1 MRSSNG
7 SATPCSLNRERIP
20 ERVGRDG
27 FLRLRFARGGESTI
41 LAQSRFSLPLQAL
54 TPLTLADGASYLMLL
69 NPTGGVL
76 GGDHLFT
83 EIMQEAGT
91 HVCLTT
97 PSATRIY
104 RTAEKPAILETA
116 IHLDEGATLEYFP
129 DHVIPHAGSA
139 LRQSLRVEMAR
150 GSRAIILDSMA
161 SGRVAHGER
170 WSFTEMDSRT
180 EVFAC
185 GRPAYINRTWIV
197 PANIRSDQLGLME
210 EFDYMSCMGLF
221 ADGFTR
227 WKAISTA
234 MNEELKTVPNVRG
247 GATLLS
253 RGGCVVRFL
262 ASSASDMT
270 LANKKLWDAARGQVA
285 GLPPFDHRKY

>member
-1 MRSSNG
+1 M
-7 SATPCSLNRERIP
+7 NRERNGERNP
-20 ERVGRDG
+20 ERIGRDG
-27 FLRLRFARGGESTI
+27 FLRLRFARSGQSTI

-76 GGDHLFT
+76 GGDHLIT
-83 EIMQEAGT
+83 EIVQEAGT

-116 IHLDEGATLEYFP
+116 IRLGEGATLEYFP

-139 LRQSLRVEMAR
+139 LRQSLRIEMQR
-150 GSRAIILDSMA
+150 GSRAILLDSMA

-170 WSFTEMDSRT
+170 WSFAEMDSRT
-180 EVFAC
+180 EVHVC
-185 GRPAYINRTWIV
+185 GKPAYIHRARIV
-197 PANIRSDQLGLME
+197 PAEKMPDRMGWME
-210 EFDYMSCMGLF
+210 EFDYLSCLGLF

-227 WKAISTA
+227 WEQVAAA
-234 MNEELKTVPNVRG
+234 MNEELKSVPNVRG
-247 GATLLS
+247 GATLVS
-253 RGGCVVRFL
+253 RGGCIVRFL
-262 ASSASDMT
+262 ARSASDMT
-270 LANKKLWDAARGQVA
+270 LANKTLWDAAREK
-285 GLPPFDHRKY
+285 LLHLSPFDHRKY

>member
-1 MRSSNG
+1 LKS
-7 SATPCSLNRERIP
+7 ERNP

-27 FLRLRFARGGESTI
+27 FLRLRFARSGARTI

-76 GGDHLFT
+76 GGDHLVT
-83 EIMQEAGT
+83 EIAQEADT

-104 RTAEKPAILETA
+104 RSAENPAILETA

-129 DHVIPHAGSA
+129 DHVIPHARSA
-139 LRQSLRVEMAR
+139 LHQSLRIEMAR
-150 GSRAIILDSMA
+150 GSRAIILDSIA

-180 EVFAC
+180 EVYAC
-185 GRPAYINRTWIV
+185 GRPAYINRTRIV
-197 PANIRSDQLGLME
+197 PSTKWPDRLGWME
-210 EFDYMSCMGLF
+210 GFDYMSCVGLF
-221 ADGFTR
+221 VDGFAR
-227 WKAISTA
+227 WKEVSAA
-234 MNEELKTVPNVRG
+234 LDEELKSAPNVRG
-247 GATLLS
+247 GATLVS

-262 ASSASDMT
+262 ARSASDMT
-270 LANKKLWDAARGQVA
+270 LANKKLWDAARAQVA
-285 GLPPFDHRKY
+285 GLPPFEHRKY

>member
-1 MRSSNG
+1 
-7 SATPCSLNRERIP
+7 LNRERNSERNP

-27 FLRLRFARGGESTI
+27 FLRLRFARSGAGTI

-76 GGDHLFT
+76 GGDHLIT
-83 EIMQEAGT
+83 EIVQEAET

-104 RTAEKPAILETA
+104 RTAEKPAVLETV
-116 IHLDEGATLEYFP
+116 IHVGEGATLEYFP
-129 DHVIPHAGSA
+129 DHVIPHIGSA
-139 LRQSLRVEMAR
+139 VRQSLRVEMAR

-170 WSFTEMDSRT
+170 WCFTEMDSRT
-180 EVFAC
+180 EVYAQ
-185 GRPAYINRTWIV
+185 GKPVYINRTKIV
-197 PANIRSDQLGLME
+197 PATKRPDQLGMME
-210 EFDYMSCMGLF
+210 EFDYMSCVGLF
-221 ADGFTR
+221 ADGCTR
-227 WKAISTA
+227 WKEASA
-234 MNEELKTVPNVRG
+234 ALNEVLKSVPNVRG
-247 GATLLS
+247 AATLVS

-262 ASSASDMT
+262 ARSASDMT
-270 LANKKLWDAARGQVA
+270 LANKQLWDAARENVA

>member
-1 MRSSNG
+1 
-7 SATPCSLNRERIP
+7 LNP
-20 ERVGRDG
+20 EPAAAGDG
-27 FLRLRFARGGESTI
+27 FLRLRFARSGAGTI

-76 GGDHLFT
+76 GGDHLIT
-83 EIMQEAGT
+83 EIAQEAGT

-104 RTAEKPAILETA
+104 RTAEKPAILETV
-116 IHLDEGATLEYFP
+116 IHLGEGATLEYFP
-129 DHVIPHAGSA
+129 DHVIPHADSA
-139 LRQSLRVEMAR
+139 LRQSLRIEMAQ

-180 EVFAC
+180 EVYAS
-185 GRPAYINRTWIV
+185 GRPAYINRTRIV
-197 PANIRSDQLGLME
+197 PATKCPDRLGWME

-221 ADGFTR
+221 ADGFSR
-227 WKAISTA
+227 WPQVTAA
-234 MNEELKTVPNVRG
+234 MNEELKSVPNVRG
-247 GATLLS
+247 GATLVS
-253 RGGCVVRFL
+253 RGGCVTRFL
-262 ASSASDMT
+262 ARSASDMT
-270 LANKKLWDAARGQVA
+270 FANKKLWDAARAQVA
-285 GLPPFDHRKY
+285 GLLPFNHRKY

>member
-1 MRSSNG
+1 LKS
-7 SATPCSLNRERIP
+7 ERNP

-27 FLRLRFARGGESTI
+27 FLRLRFARSGASTI
-41 LAQSRFSLPLQAL
+41 LARSRFSLPLQAL

-76 GGDHLFT
+76 GGDHLVT
-83 EIMQEAGT
+83 EIVQEAET

-116 IHLDEGATLEYFP
+116 IHLGEGGTLEYFP

-139 LRQSLRVEMAR
+139 LRQSLRIEMDR

-180 EVFAC
+180 EVYAC
-185 GRPAYINRTWIV
+185 GRPAYINRTKIV
-197 PANIRSDQLGLME
+197 PATKRPDRLGWME
-210 EFDYMSCMGLF
+210 EFDYASCMGLF

-227 WKAISTA
+227 WKEVLAA
-234 MNEELKTVPNVRG
+234 MNEELKSVPNVRG
-247 GATLLS
+247 GATLVS
-253 RGGCVVRFL
+253 RGGCVARFL
-262 ASSASDMT
+262 ARSASDMT
-270 LANKKLWDAARGQVA
+270 LANKKLWDAARAQVA

>member
-1 MRSSNG
+1 
-7 SATPCSLNRERIP
+7 LNRERKSERNP

-27 FLRLRFARGGESTI
+27 FLRLRFARSGPTTI
-41 LAQSRFSLPLQAL
+41 LAQSRFSLPLQVL
-54 TPLTLADGASYLMLL
+54 TPLTLKGGASYLMLL

-76 GGDHLFT
+76 GGDHLIT
-83 EIMQEAGT
+83 EIVQEAGT

-104 RTAEKPAILETA
+104 RTAEKPAILETM
-116 IHLDEGATLEYFP
+116 IHLGEGATLEYFP

-139 LRQSLRVEMAR
+139 LRQSLRIEMAP

-180 EVFAC
+180 EVFASA
-185 GRPAYINRTWIV
+185 RPAYVNRMRIV
-197 PANIRSDQLGLME
+197 PATKRPNRMGWME

-221 ADGFTR
+221 AYGFTR
-227 WKAISTA
+227 WKEVSAA
-234 MNEELKTVPNVRG
+234 LNEELKSAPNVRG
-247 GATLLS
+247 GASLLS
-253 RGGCVVRFL
+253 LGGCVVRFL
-262 ASSASDMT
+262 ARSASDMT
-270 LANKKLWDAARGQVA
+270 LANKTLWDTARGQLA
-285 GLPPFDHRKY
+285 GLPPFDYRKY